1 MWVVAGLLVLIEE
14 ERSLIF
20 IFFFCKVVSAK
31 RLVKNKEIMGEDG
44 SPWYLYG

>member
-1 MWVVAGLLVLIEE
+1 MGCCWFVGFDRRREKLD
-14 ERSLIF
+14 F
-20 IFFFCKVVSAK
+20 HFFFCKVVSAK

>member
-14 ERSLIF
+14 EGSLIF
-20 IFFFCKVVSAK
+20 IFFCKVVSAK